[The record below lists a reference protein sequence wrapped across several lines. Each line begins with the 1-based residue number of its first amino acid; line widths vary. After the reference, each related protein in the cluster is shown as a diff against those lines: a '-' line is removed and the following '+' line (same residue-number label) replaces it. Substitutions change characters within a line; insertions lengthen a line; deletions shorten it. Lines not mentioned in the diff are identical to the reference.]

1 MKVMENLRITI
12 QKMGDD
18 IIIQTIMASVIRIF
32 TAQDK
37 KACPIQIFSLV
48 TCSVIFFFLI

>member
-48 TCSVIFFFLI
+48 TCSVIFFS